1 MKEIP
6 ANLPKLKWVILNPE
20 EAKKRHIEVLVVDDE
35 HTLLSIELSYIPCD
49 MSVLEYVEK
58 IVESGI
64 VLQLNP
70 EGKPI
75 EFENH

>member
-6 ANLPKLKWVILNPE
+6 ARLPKLKWVILNPE

-35 HTLLSIELSYIPCD
+35 HTLLSIELSYIPIG
-49 MSVLEYVEK
+49 MSVVEYLAK

-64 VLQLNP
+64 VLQLTQD
-70 EGKPI
+70 GKPT
-75 EFENH
+75 EFDNN